1 MTHRT
6 VRALVLE
13 GPKKMVVR
21 EFPRPEIGDDD
32 ALLAV
37 EACGLCGTDH
47 EQWSGVLPA
56 AVPMIP
62 GHETVG
68 TITEIGPVAAARWG
82 LGVGDRVAVEAF
94 QSCLECN
101 ACRSGRAR
109 VCERRGMYCYG
120 QQPTSVPPALWGG
133 YAEMQ
138 YLGPGSLLQPVP
150 ASVDPVVAAT
160 FNAIAAGYRWGVS
173 APGTGAGDKVAV
185 LGVGVRGL
193 SAAIAARD
201 AGASFV
207 MVSGF
212 GERDAPRLAVA
223 RDMGIDL
230 VVDSA
235 ATDPVAAFERAAG
248 GLADIVL
255 DATANAPSA
264 FKQAIELAAPDGR
277 VVMAGTRGTIALTGF
292 QPDLIVQRSLRI
304 QGVVGVDTVDYQA
317 AVDLLASG
325 RYAFDAMPSRT
336 AGFDDLDELMAVIS
350 GETGEVPPLRA
361 AFVPR

>member
-1 MTHRT
+1 
-6 VRALVLE
+6 
-13 GPKKMVVR
+13 
-21 EFPRPEIGDDD
+21 
-32 ALLAV
+32 
-37 EACGLCGTDH
+37 
-47 EQWSGVLPA
+47 
-56 AVPMIP
+56 MIP

-94 QSCLECN
+94 QSCLECS

-120 QQPTSVPPALWGG
+120 QQPTSLSPALWGG

-138 YLGPGSLLQPVP
+138 YLAPGSLLQRVP
-150 ASVDPVVAAT
+150 PSVDPVVAAT
-160 FNAIAAGYRWGVS
+160 FNAIAAGYRWGVN
-173 APGTGAGDKVAV
+173 APGTRPGDKVAV

-193 SAAIAARD
+193 SAAIAAKE

-223 RDMGIDL
+223 RELGVDL

-235 ATDPVAAFERAAG
+235 VIDPVAAFDEAAG
-248 GLADIVL
+248 GLADVVL
-255 DATANAPSA
+255 DATANAPVA
-264 FKQAIELAAPDGR
+264 FKQAIDVAGQNAR
-277 VVMAGTRGTIALTGF
+277 VVVAGTRGPIDLAGF
-292 QPDLIVQRSLRI
+292 RPDLIVQRSLHI
-304 QGVVGVDTVDYQA
+304 EGVVGVDSVDYKA

-325 RYAFDAMPSRT
+325 RYAFDAMPSRI

-350 GETGEVPPLRA
+350 GETGDVPPLRA
-361 AFVPR
+361 AFVPGRA

>member
-1 MTHRT
+1 MTKEM

-13 GPKKMVVR
+13 GPKKMVVQ
-21 EFPRPEIGDDD
+21 EFPKPEIGDDD
-32 ALLAV
+32 ALLRV

-68 TITEIGPVAAARWG
+68 TITEIGPVAAQRWG
-82 LGVGDRVAVEAF
+82 LEAGDRVAVEAF
-94 QSCLECN
+94 QSCLTCD
-101 ACRSGRAR
+101 ACLAGRAR
-109 VCERRGMYCYG
+109 VCENRGMYCYG
-120 QQPTSVPPALWGG
+120 QQPTSVAPALWGG
-133 YAEMQ
+133 YSEVQ
-138 YLGPGSLLQPVP
+138 YLAPGSLLQRVP
-150 ASVDPVVAAT
+150 STVDPVVAAT

-173 APGTGAGDKVAV
+173 APGTHDGDRVAV

-193 SAAIAARD
+193 AAAIAARD

-223 RDMGIDL
+223 RAMGIDL

-235 ATDPVAAFERAAG
+235 VTDPVAAFAAAAG
-248 GLADIVL
+248 GLADVVL
-255 DATANAPSA
+255 DATANAPLA
-264 FKQAIELAAPDGR
+264 FAQAIELAGPNAR
-277 VVMAGTRGTIALTGF
+277 VVIAGTRGPIDLAGF
-292 QPDLIVQRSLRI
+292 RPDLIVQRSLRI
-304 QGVVGVDTVDYQA
+304 QGVVGVDSADYKA

-325 RYAFDAMPSRT
+325 RYEFAAMPSRT
-336 AGFDDLDELMAVIS
+336 AGFADLDELMAVIS
-350 GETGEVPPLRA
+350 GETDEVPPLRA
-361 AFVPR
+361 AFVPG